1 MSLVFNNGNVD
12 KFTSVRMCSLL
23 GLQGT
28 TRWWRHDSPR
38 PQCAIVHP
46 AMLPIPTAFTEEE
59 YDLDL
64 YCWSKWTL
72 NNRYR
77 RRSFKFM
84 PPDISSA
91 QHRVN
96 WSRVFNWI
104 ICIQSSQVPRPTPWN
119 LCTVH
124 LDIICT
130 FGSRCTMDWCPCGC
144 QLSCLHTLWSLVW
157 WRCRCQPL
165 PAQVLSMPARLPAD
179 SWWSSTLPH
188 SCECSWPFLCL

>member
-1 MSLVFNNGNVD
+1 MSPLSS
-12 KFTSVRMCSLL
+12 TQPCS
-23 GLQGT
+23 QSQPP
-28 TRWWRHDSPR
+28 SPR
-38 PQCAIVHP
+38 KNMMRHG
-46 AMLPIPTAFTEEE
+46 LE
-59 YDLDL
+59 L

-72 NNRYR
+72 TDRYR

-96 WSRVFNWI
+96 WSIVPNWI
-104 ICIQSSQVPRPTPWN
+104 ICTQTSQVPRPTPWN

-124 LDIICT
+124 LDIVCT
-130 FGSRCTMDWCPCGC
+130 FGSRCRMDWCPCGC

-157 WRCRCQPL
+157 WRWRCQPL

-179 SWWSSTLPH
+179 SWWSSTLHH
-188 SCECSWPFLCL
+188 SCECSWPFLCLCICQCKSMSSVAIVLL

>member
-1 MSLVFNNGNVD
+1 
-12 KFTSVRMCSLL
+12 MCYPPPSHVPCPNCLPMRKNMMRH
-23 GLQGT
+23 GL
-28 TRWWRHDSPR
+28 
-38 PQCAIVHP
+38 
-46 AMLPIPTAFTEEE
+46 E
-59 YDLDL
+59 L

-72 NNRYR
+72 TDRYR

-84 PPDISSA
+84 LPDISSA

-96 WSRVFNWI
+96 WSNFSVESFAHKVVKFPDPLLGT
-104 ICIQSSQVPRPTPWN
+104 C
-119 LCTVH
+119 VH

-157 WRCRCQPL
+157 WRWRCQPL

-179 SWWSSTLPH
+179 SWWSSTLHH